1 MARSFVQLSLDERR
15 IIARMHEKKISQA
28 EIARALRRDRST
40 ICRELRRNFWH
51 DRDVPIAEGYW
62 HVTAHGMAVDRR
74 RKYRKLLR
82 DPGLCAAVIDRLKDG
97 WSPEQISG
105 RLRLAGGAATRLS
118 HETIYQYV
126 YSQEGQDQQLAR
138 HLPERRRR
146 RRPRYARKP
155 RNLVFPMECA
165 IRNRPDIINS
175 RSEFGHW
182 EADLMIFRK
191 EHGAANIAT
200 VVERKSRYTLLFRNN
215 DRRSKPIMNQLI
227 RHLAP
232 LPVQARQSLTF
243 DRGLEFVSWRELE
256 HGMGTTAWFC
266 DPQAPWQK
274 GTVENTN
281 KRVRRYLPPE
291 TVVLDVS
298 NQEIRSLCN
307 RLNDTPRKCLGFQP
321 PREMFSRHLLALE
334 RQCV

>member
-40 ICRELRRNFWH
+40 ICRELQRNFWH
-51 DRDVPIAEGYW
+51 DREAPVAEGYW
-62 HVTAHGMAVDRR
+62 HVTAHGMASDRR

-105 RLRLAGGAATRLS
+105 RLRLASGAATRLS

-155 RNLVFPMECA
+155 RSLVFPMECA
-165 IRNRPDIINS
+165 IRNRPDVINS
-175 RSEFGHW
+175 RSEFGH
-182 EADLMIFRK
+182 
-191 EHGAANIAT
+191 
-200 VVERKSRYTLLFRNN
+200 
-215 DRRSKPIMNQLI
+215 
-227 RHLAP
+227 
-232 LPVQARQSLTF
+232 
-243 DRGLEFVSWRELE
+243 
-256 HGMGTTAWFC
+256 
-266 DPQAPWQK
+266 
-274 GTVENTN
+274 
-281 KRVRRYLPPE
+281 
-291 TVVLDVS
+291 
-298 NQEIRSLCN
+298 
-307 RLNDTPRKCLGFQP
+307 
-321 PREMFSRHLLALE
+321 
-334 RQCV
+334 